1 MASTALDSEASELLL
16 SIMVSVQNDEKF
28 EPAKVRK
35 SGEIGNG
42 STHFLRVMVEPFQL
56 VALCYYM

>member
-35 SGEIGNG
+35 NGEIGKG
-42 STHFLRVMVEPFQL
+42 EEKKVLSVSG
-56 VALCYYM
+56 